1 MIAPPERG
9 AERDAA
15 IQAMLPH
22 VPFDGWSRRALARGL
37 ADLGAPADEA
47 DLLFPG
53 GGVAMVEAF
62 CDLADRRMAEGV
74 AALDL
79 AGSGVAK
86 GLTARVRAVIAL
98 RLAQNRPHR
107 EAVRRAVS
115 VLAMPMHARQAAGCT
130 ARTVDAIWH
139 AAGDRS
145 ADFSWYTKRALL
157 TAVYGATL
165 LYWLRDGR
173 GGDVAGE
180 SDAAAGNDA
189 DGGNDAATLA
199 FLDRRLAGIGR
210 IGKLRGRASAALR
223 RYTPGVGGAGGREI
237 NTSPPL
243 PRPV

>member
-1 MIAPPERG
+1 MIRPPERG

-53 GGVAMVEAF
+53 GAVAMVEVF
-62 CDLADRRMAEGV
+62 CDLADRLMAEGV
-74 AALDL
+74 AVLDQ
-79 AGSGVAK
+79 AGDLTGPGAGK
-86 GLTARVRAVIAL
+86 GLTARVRAVVAL

-115 VLAMPMHARQAAGCT
+115 VLALPVHARQAAACT

-139 AAGDRS
+139 AAGDRA

-157 TAVYGATL
+157 AAVYGSTL

-173 GGDVAGE
+173 SGGL
-180 SDAAAGNDA
+180 SDTTPGD
-189 DGGNDAATLA
+189 DSATLA

-223 RYTPGVGGAGGREI
+223 RVM
-237 NTSPPL
+237 PPL
-243 PRPV
+243 HRTA